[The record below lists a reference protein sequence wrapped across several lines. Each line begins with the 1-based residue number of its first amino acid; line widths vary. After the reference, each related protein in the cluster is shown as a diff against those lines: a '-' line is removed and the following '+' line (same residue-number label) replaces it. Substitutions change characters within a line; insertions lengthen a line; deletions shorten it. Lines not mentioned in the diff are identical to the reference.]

1 MRVAIKELKNLIIQG
16 DLLIAYDISFRIFS
30 LNKKEVLDEVKM
42 QKDLDL
48 LHQQMCPLMFVK
60 IPYLKI
66 YIRHN
71 V

>member
-1 MRVAIKELKNLIIQG
+1 VAIKELKNLIKQG

-48 LHQQMCPLMFVK
+48 
-60 IPYLKI
+60 
-66 YIRHN
+66 
-71 V
+71 

>member
-1 MRVAIKELKNLIIQG
+1 MIFLNNVNKANILILKHQVIYLGLQVAIKELKNLIIQV

-48 LHQQMCPLMFVK
+48 
-60 IPYLKI
+60 
-66 YIRHN
+66 
-71 V
+71 